1 MAIITANNINL
12 VQLEEALELDS
23 ENLEQ
28 LQYWY
33 EQLSELELDGTETS
47 ETVELLFRALKW
59 LMQYEHTNA
68 EELKEIAEKE
78 AVEMAEK
85 EENWE
90 QEKEILK
97 EELSLLRERIT
108 SKAGTNDMNEAFR
121 AEIDS
126 LKAEINHLKQTGRDR
141 DRELADQQDKNEELT
156 ARIEAS
162 EKERTL
168 LLQNQSQLED
178 TIRELNRRITSKS
191 DSSDKDWEARKLKQ
205 RSEQAFILSNQL
217 QNAVSQNDH
226 LQTEVERLSSALESA
241 TTLIKDTTEKY
252 GTLKEQLSNSEKTIE
267 KLLDE
272 NQNLKKQLSLRQSDL
287 VEKIETFEV
296 SAKEVEDL
304 IKQKD
309 NQIEKYKRQL
319 NDQLME
325 IDEQRARL
333 ALVNNDE
340 REAELERLRQ
350 ELVEATK
357 LARQLFGS
365 MSGDV
370 EIGQSLDPTAELRVR
385 IVQLDKQLEI
395 TQQKIN
401 ELREE
406 NKKLEK
412 IAEEKD
418 VINAKING
426 ELERIR
432 KISFGD
438 ADDEI
443 KNLERQM
450 RYREE
455 QIEELTT
462 KCSLLQIEL
471 QKYEDSPPRF
481 SSSQEQQSSKPK
493 STTIPK
499 APPRKGPTIKKPVQR
514 PTITP
519 KPKVEVEQE
528 EETEKKE
535 SKKSPPRREITE
547 SYLNDVE
554 ASAMIISSLNY
565 ELMRVLQENEDKE
578 RQLKEF
584 EKLTKDHSKDLQLAR
599 AKINQLISKYADLK
613 AQSMISLDIGGSNND
628 EQAAAKDARLQELE
642 IKVIELERL
651 ADSIK
656 QDGSEFD
663 RRMEEAARK
672 LIYVQIKNAEYERKI
687 ENSERIQ
694 KSAVEMTERLRTK
707 LRTLLTGE
715 NRKLKSLS
723 RDYELSMIEIARLQ
737 NVIIHS
743 APLTQFEKVLKAY
756 KSLVHKSAV
765 NDEYNI
771 ENDPAFEISD
781 QIPNISANFAISNNQ
796 SSTIIENLSLK
807 NLEIQEINEIL
818 ESQNEF
824 FRRENER
831 QQLEI
836 NELKAFLTDIEN
848 QTELKSLIVNIER
861 RFLQGIQEQADSSD
875 EQYFSEK
882 ELRTIT
888 KKLTLRKKAWKQE
901 RQNLVGIIVGLQNT
915 VNRLKQHTTSV
926 IQMDH
931 LIQIKESAE
940 KLKDKE
946 KNLNE
951 KEETIDKK
959 LSDLSIRESFVESQ
973 AGAIKT
979 VMDADFNLQRIQKS
993 IQGYEF
999 NVLALSNE
1007 LKGAKNE
1014 IENLKKQIENNENDL
1029 QELKRENNDLLS
1041 MKMDFS
1047 QFEHAEDESKSED
1060 EGDEKEKREKPQ
1072 RKKPKRQNSLINQL
1086 PRQLSNAYQ
1095 TTISESEDESTLSTE
1110 EPSSASERIERKEKT
1125 RTIIYDNSIEYQKQM
1140 EQVKERARLCIQSYK
1155 DQLEQKDSAIDEY
1168 KQLLESLRR
1177 QLLEKSIK
1185 EIEDEPVTSAEE
1197 KPKTSAELLNNV
1209 ILEEKEREIFA
1220 LEKEIRK
1227 LEDINGELS
1236 ERLSATT
1243 TTTSISQNLEKK
1255 NIGCQTERSNESDR
1269 VVGNNNNNNSTKYP
1283 VVATREQSFD
1293 NDFESDSDDTGSDR
1307 EDSRTPVPPPPPQT
1321 NNPSGNPPKQQNE
1334 ESESESSE
1342 SESEGGGT
1350 TDSGTVEDIEVRP
1363 RRPSRSSSRSSSA
1376 DNNNRRRSSDTIT
1389 IVKPSP
1395 STTIKPP
1402 PPGKR
1407 PASTSTIT
1415 IKPPPLVVAGD
1426 DREQVIYG
1434 QRNEIRKLRERIV
1447 SLEKRARQLET
1458 ERDSW
1463 KERNRFGGKRETDP
1477 DAEVTT
1483 LRKENERLR
1492 RESKNLSR
1500 TLENQKHRIDDLE
1513 KALTKRNSTLQNKE
1527 SVENWEEK
1535 KKIERTLANLKKRL
1549 EEAGIREAELVE
1561 RLERREKHIE
1571 QISREQGGRNY
1582 DSDRLQQIVR
1592 VLKTEKEGFD
1602 QREINMKHEIELWK
1616 ERGKETMGR
1625 LDQSLKENRLLKAR
1639 LERLS
1644 QKVEEL
1650 EAAHQIAQHPH
1661 VPFPSP
1667 PKQQQQQHYSPPK
1680 PPITIPKHSIH
1691 TQTTPIPS
1699 THPSPRETIR
1709 YITVPPQPTP
1719 LSLPPVSPSTTSRGD
1734 LLETIRESPTS
1745 STLEDKAEILKLRKQ
1760 TRLFE
1765 LRITELQEE
1774 IEETQKRY
1782 DNLRESYTKVVR
1794 VDRERLKDTE
1804 KIAAISVLR
1813 DKLVAKDKEIDF
1825 QRRRINDLERKI
1837 FHFENR

>member
-1 MAIITANNINL
+1 MAAVTASNINL
-12 VQLEEALELDS
+12 VQLEEALEVDS

-33 EQLSELELDGTETS
+33 EQLSEVELEGSESPETI
-47 ETVELLFRALKW
+47 ELLFRALKW

-78 AVEMAEK
+78 AIELAEK

-108 SKAGTNDMNEAFR
+108 SKAGTDDMNEAFR

-141 DRELADQQDKNEELT
+141 DRELADREDKNEELS
-156 ARIEAS
+156 AKVEAF

-168 LLQNQSQLED
+168 LVQNQSQLED

-226 LQTEVERLSSALESA
+226 LQVEVERLSSALEAA
-241 TTLIKDTTEKY
+241 TTLIKETTEKY

-267 KLLDE
+267 KLLDD
-272 NQNLKKQLSLRQSDL
+272 NQNLKKQLALRQSDL
-287 VEKIETFEV
+287 VEKIETFEL

-304 IKQKD
+304 IKVKD
-309 NQIEKYKRQL
+309 SQIEKYKEVL

-333 ALVNNDE
+333 ALVKNDE

-365 MSGDV
+365 MSGDIAV
-370 EIGQSLDPTAELRVR
+370 GQSLDPTAELRVR

-395 TQQKIN
+395 AQKKIA
-401 ELREE
+401 EMKEE

-418 VINAKING
+418 EINAKING

-438 ADDEI
+438 ADEEI
-443 KNLERQM
+443 KHLERQI

-471 QKYEDSPPRF
+471 QKYEDSPPAKLP
-481 SSSQEQQSSKPK
+481 SESPKPV
-493 STTIPK
+493 TVPK
-499 APPRKGPTIKKPVQR
+499 TPPRRRGPIIKKPVQR
-514 PTITP
+514 PPTTIISKPP
-519 KPKVEVEQE
+519 KIVEIE
-528 EETEKKE
+528 EDEFEESETTA
-535 SKKSPPRREITE
+535 PPRREISE

-584 EKLTKDHSKDLQLAR
+584 EKLTKDHAKDLQLAR
-599 AKINQLISKYADLK
+599 AKITLLISKYAEIK
-613 AQSMISLDIGGSNND
+613 AQSMISLDIGGSNE
-628 EQAAAKDARLQELE
+628 EQIAKDSRLQELE

-656 QDGSEFD
+656 QSGSEID

-672 LIYVQIKNAEYERKI
+672 LVYVQIKNSEFERKI

-694 KSAVEMTERLRTK
+694 KSAGEMNERLRTK
-707 LRTLLTGE
+707 LRRLLTGE
-715 NRKLKSLS
+715 NRKLKALS

-743 APLTQFEKVLKAY
+743 VPLTQYEKILKAY
-756 KSLVHKSAV
+756 KSAVHKSTV
-765 NDEYNI
+765 NGGEYSI
-771 ENDPAFEISD
+771 ENDPAFETDPIS
-781 QIPNISANFAISNNQ
+781 NISANFGISNDQ
-796 SSTIIENLSLK
+796 SATIIENLSLK

-824 FRRENER
+824 FRREFDR

-836 NELKAFLTDIEN
+836 GELKAFLTDIEN

-882 ELRTIT
+882 ELRTVT
-888 KKLTLRKKAWKQE
+888 KNLTARKKAWKQE

-915 VNRLKQHTTSV
+915 VQRLKQQTTSV
-926 IQMDH
+926 IRMDH

-946 KNLNE
+946 RNLNQ
-951 KEETIDKK
+951 KEELIDKK
-959 LSDLSIRESFVESQ
+959 ISDLSIRESFVESQ

-979 VMDADFNLQRIQKS
+979 VMDADFSLQRIQKS

-1007 LKGAKNE
+1007 LKTAKNE
-1014 IENLKKQIENNENDL
+1014 IENLKKQLENNENEL
-1029 QELKRENNDLLS
+1029 QELRRENNDLLS

-1047 QFEHAEDESKSED
+1047 QFEQQEEDESKSE
-1060 EGDEKEKREKPQ
+1060 EEEKNEENRREKSSK
-1072 RKKPKRQNSLINQL
+1072 RRKPKRQNSLINQL

-1095 TTISESEDESTLSTE
+1095 NTISESDEEEDSILST
-1110 EPSSASERIERKEKT
+1110 EPSSASERSERKEKT
-1125 RTIIYDNSIEYQKQM
+1125 RTVIYDNSKEYQKQM

-1177 QLLEKSIK
+1177 QLFEKSIK
-1185 EIEDEPVTSAEE
+1185 EIEDEPSGILDER
-1197 KPKTSAELLNNV
+1197 PKTSAELLNNV
-1209 ILEEKEREIFA
+1209 ILEEKDREIFA

-1243 TTTSISQNLEKK
+1243 TTSISLEKR
-1255 NIGCQTERSNESDR
+1255 NIGCQTDR
-1269 VVGNNNNNNSTKYP
+1269 TDATIITNNNNSTKN
-1283 VVATREQSFD
+1283 TTTRRSREQSSFE
-1293 NDFESDSDDTGSDR
+1293 NDFESESSSSENDSDR
-1307 EDSRTPVPPPPPQT
+1307 EDDARTPVPPPD
-1321 NNPSGNPPKQQNE
+1321 NNPSAGNPRPEANNDD
-1334 ESESESSE
+1334 SENDTSE
-1342 SESEGGGT
+1342 SESEGGT
-1350 TDSGTVEDIEVRP
+1350 TDSGTVEDIEVVRP

-1376 DNNNRRRSSDTIT
+1376 DNNNVRRRSSETIT
-1389 IVKPSP
+1389 IA
-1395 STTIKPP
+1395 KPP
-1402 PPGKR
+1402 TPTKPQQPGGGGGGR
-1407 PASTSTIT
+1407 PASSSTFT
-1415 IKPPPLVVAGD
+1415 KPPPLVVAGD

-1434 QRNEIRKLRERIV
+1434 QRNEIRKLRERIGA
-1447 SLEKRARQLET
+1447 LERKARQLEA

-1463 KERNRFGGKRETDP
+1463 KERNRFGGKREQDP
-1477 DAEVTT
+1477 DAESAS

-1513 KALTKRNSTLQNKE
+1513 KTLSKRTSTIQSEK

-1535 KKIERTLANLKKRL
+1535 KRYERNLAGLKKKL
-1549 EEAGIREAELVE
+1549 EEVGSREAELME

-1571 QISREQGGRNY
+1571 QISREQQGGRNF
-1582 DSDRLQQIVR
+1582 DGERLQQIVR

-1602 QREINMKHEIELWK
+1602 QREANMKQEIELWK
-1616 ERGKETMGR
+1616 ERGRETMGR

-1650 EAAHQIAQHPH
+1650 EAMHQLPQHPH

-1667 PKQQQQQHYSPPK
+1667 PKQQPILSPPK
-1680 PPITIPKHSIH
+1680 INNIQKYSIH
-1691 TQTTPIPS
+1691 TQTTARS
-1699 THPSPRETIR
+1699 PSPPPTPKEIIR
-1709 YITVPPQPTP
+1709 YITIQQPVPLPLPSTP
-1719 LSLPPVSPSTTSRGD
+1719 SKVVENIREPSLSSPSSN
-1734 LLETIRESPTS
+1734 S
-1745 STLEDKAEILKLRKQ
+1745 EDKAEIYKLRKQ

-1782 DNLRESYTKVVR
+1782 ENLRESYTKVVR
-1794 VDRERLKDTE
+1794 VDRERLRDTE

-1813 DKLVAKDKEIDF
+1813 DKLVAKDKEIEI

-1837 FHFENR
+1837 FHIENR